1 MTKTNLKHSREGAF
15 TGKSGCHSPCIV
27 LPFEGPR
34 PHGPS
39 IVDRKVPITDETLER
54 NNQYMVKAGV

>member
-1 MTKTNLKHSREGAF
+1 MTKTHLKHSQEGAF
-15 TGKSGCHSPCIV
+15 TGKSGQHPPCTV

-34 PHGPS
+34 QHGPS
-39 IVDRKVPITDETLER
+39 IVDRKVSITDETLEG